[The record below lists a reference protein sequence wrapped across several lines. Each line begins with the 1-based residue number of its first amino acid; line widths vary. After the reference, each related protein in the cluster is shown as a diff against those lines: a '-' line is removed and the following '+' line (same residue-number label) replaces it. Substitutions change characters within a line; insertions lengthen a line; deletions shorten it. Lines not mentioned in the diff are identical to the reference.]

1 MGHKLLNSPIFAEE
15 ELDASFDCTQCYM
28 VLQPNGGRVES
39 HVDSQPHRK
48 VILPVAENL
57 DEHAKMLMGVIQ
69 EKMSK

>member
-1 MGHKLLNSPIFAEE
+1 MLPSIAHNVIWF
-15 ELDASFDCTQCYM
+15 C
-28 VLQPNGGRVES
+28 RVES